1 MTIINGLFTSESVS
15 SGHPDKICDQISDS
29 VLDAFLSEAPE
40 ARVACETLASKNTI
54 ILAGEY
60 RGPKNIFDSLEDVV
74 RSCVRDIGF
83 QQEDFHWETLDF
95 KNLLHGQSTD
105 IAQGVD
111 ATKNKDE
118 GAGDQG
124 LMFGYAID
132 EAPECMPATLYYSHR
147 ILQQLEHHRK
157 LGTMGAD
164 NLLPDAKSQVT
175 LEYSDGKPI
184 NLKRIVVSSQHTS
197 KLSNSDQVKEVIL
210 PIAKQVLPEHWVA
223 TLPENEWLIN
233 PTGLF
238 LKGGPAA
245 DCGLTGRKIIVDT
258 YGGAAPHGGGAFS
271 GKDPTKVDRSGAYAA
286 RYLAKNVVAAGLA
299 SKCLIQLSY
308 AIGKPDP
315 TSFYIDTFSTAKV
328 DHSRLY
334 SYLWELINDHM
345 RGLTPRGIREHLQLN
360 SPIYKPTATYGHF
373 GRIPGDNGEFT
384 WEKLDLVDDL
394 KSLL

>member
-95 KNLLHGQSTD
+95 KNLLHGQSAD

>member
-95 KNLLHGQSTD
+95 NNLLHGQSAD

-286 RYLAKNVVAAGLA
+286 RYLAKNVVASGLA